1 MNGIYADADICRL
14 DIVSF
19 GSYNTSYLNILI
31 RQVLNTAVRRTAC
44 SMKENAMKRSPRDY
58 MDELDLVLIRELES
72 DGRQTNTD
80 LARKIGTS
88 KATARRKLKKLL
100 DDDIIKVVAVANPPA
115 LGYKTVATMGI
126 NVRPGD
132 VDTVADKLASYD
144 NVHFVIVS
152 TGRYDIIAWMM
163 FKEPE
168 DLSDFLRT
176 ELGSIKGLVSVET
189 MINLKIIKASFTYL
203 AEESTS

>member
-1 MNGIYADADICRL
+1 MSKDLHDHI
-14 DIVSF
+14 
-19 GSYNTSYLNILI
+19 
-31 RQVLNTAVRRTAC
+31 
-44 SMKENAMKRSPRDY
+44 
-58 MDELDLVLIRELES
+58 DELDLVLIRELES

-80 LARKIGTS
+80 LAKKIGTS

-100 DDDIIKVVAVANPPA
+100 DEDIIKVVAVANPPA
-115 LGYKTVATMGI
+115 LGYKTVATMGL

-132 VDTVADKLASYD
+132 VDNVANKLASYD

-152 TGRYDIIAWMM
+152 TGRYDIIVWMM

-176 ELGSIKGLVSVET
+176 ELGNIKGLVSVET

-203 AEESTS
+203 PKDNPA